1 MSSPGVAATSV
12 TVMASQAQVEVRDN
26 PAEHRFE
33 ARVDGRLAG
42 FTAYE
47 LTDGGIMILHTE
59 VDDAFEGQGVGS
71 SMTRQVLDMV
81 RADDELEVT
90 VLCPFVNAWLR
101 RHPDYQDL
109 TRR

>member
-1 MSSPGVAATSV
+1 MSAD
-12 TVMASQAQVEVRDN
+12 VEVRDN
-26 PAEHRFE
+26 PEHRRFE
-33 ARVDGRLAG
+33 AHVDGALAG
-42 FTAYE
+42 FSAYD
-47 LTDGGIMILHTE
+47 LTDGGITILHTE

-71 SMTRQVLDMV
+71 ALARQMLDLI
-81 RADDELEVT
+81 RADGELKVT

>member
-1 MSSPGVAATSV
+1 MSAD
-12 TVMASQAQVEVRDN
+12 VEVRDN
-26 PAEHRFE
+26 PEHRRFE
-33 ARVDGRLAG
+33 AYVDGNLAG
-42 FTAYE
+42 FSAYD

-71 SMTRQVLDMV
+71 ALARQMLDLI
-81 RADDELEVT
+81 RADGELKVT

>member
-1 MSSPGVAATSV
+1 MSAD
-12 TVMASQAQVEVRDN
+12 VEVRDN
-26 PAEHRFE
+26 PEQRRFE
-33 ARVDGRLAG
+33 AYVDGKLAG
-42 FTAYE
+42 FSAYD

-71 SMTRQVLDMV
+71 ALARQMLDLI
-81 RADDELEVT
+81 RADGELKVT

>member
-1 MSSPGVAATSV
+1 MP
-12 TVMASQAQVEVRDN
+12 SQTPVEVRDN
-26 PAEHRFE
+26 PGEHRFE
-33 ARVDGRLAG
+33 AYVGDQVAG

-47 LTDGGIMILHTE
+47 LTDGGIMLLHTE
-59 VDDAFEGQGVGS
+59 VDDAFEGQGIGS
-71 SMTRQVLDMV
+71 SMTRQVLDRI
-81 RADDELEVT
+81 RADGELKLT

>member
-1 MSSPGVAATSV
+1 MSAG
-12 TVMASQAQVEVRDN
+12 VEVRDN
-26 PAEHRFE
+26 PEQRRFE
-33 ARVDGRLAG
+33 AYVSGNLAG
-42 FTAYE
+42 FSAYD

-71 SMTRQVLDMV
+71 ALARQMLDLI
-81 RADDELEVT
+81 RAEGDLKVT